1 MCKIGKPK
9 STYYI
14 FNLSKVYNQY
24 IIKLYIKDTPFS
36 DKTLSFITNFLTIV
50 TFLTNFEFS
59 H

>member
-14 FNLSKVYNQY
+14 LNLSKVYNQY